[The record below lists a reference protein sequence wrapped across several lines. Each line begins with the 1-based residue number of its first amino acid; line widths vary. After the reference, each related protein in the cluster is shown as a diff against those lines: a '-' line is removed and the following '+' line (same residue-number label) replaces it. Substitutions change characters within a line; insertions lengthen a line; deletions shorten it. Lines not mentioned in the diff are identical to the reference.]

1 MIPLNVTDQLF
12 LLMERRQQP
21 MHIGTLMLFSYPD
34 DAGPNYSTE
43 VFDYLRSF
51 SEPKG
56 PSHLKLVQKWG
67 RYYWGKDYEF
77 DIEHH
82 VRHSA
87 LPKPGRIR
95 ELLAHVSAEHSNLM
109 HRERPL
115 WEIHFIEG
123 IEGGRFAIYM
133 KAHHAVV
140 DGASGNKALQ
150 KFLSEDKNLR
160 GSPPIWAMESE
171 IESTMSREED
181 IGLDVVKA
189 MPQEAMQ
196 KVRSLPTAINNI
208 KKGFVVGAKKE
219 NSLFGLNAPKTILNT
234 RITGSRRYA
243 AQSYDFSR
251 FRKIS
256 SHFNATINDVVLAVC
271 GSALRQYLISQ
282 NALPEKPLVAMVP
295 VSMREKDDS
304 ITFGNKIAMLQASLG
319 THIDDAETRM
329 LSIKKSVANAKDKI
343 SHMSKEEYILYG
355 AMALAPGSFHLAT
368 GLFPGWLPCNVMIS
382 NVPGPENAMYWN
394 GAKMEGIYPISL
406 PIDRAALNITMMS
419 YNGQIDFGLTACRR
433 SMPSMQRLLDYI
445 EEALFDL
452 ENIVSP
458 PSCKDS
464 FSSEHDRAVE
474 LV

>member
-1 MIPLNVTDQLF
+1 MIPLNITDQLF

-43 VFDYLRSF
+43 VFEFLRSF
-51 SEPKG
+51 IEPKG
-56 PSHLKLVQKWG
+56 PSHLKLIQKWG

-95 ELLAHVSAEHSNLM
+95 ELLAYVSAEHSNLM

-140 DGASGNKALQ
+140 DGASGNKALN
-150 KFLSEDKNLR
+150 KFLSEDKSLR
-160 GSPPIWAMESE
+160 GAPPIWAMENE
-171 IESTMSREED
+171 IETTLSRSNDVGLDVLKEMSREA
-181 IGLDVVKA
+181 IK
-189 MPQEAMQ
+189 
-196 KVRSLPTAINNI
+196 KFWNFPTAISNI
-208 KKGFVVGAKKE
+208 KKGFVIGAKKD

-234 RITGSRRYA
+234 CITGSRRYA
-243 AQSYDFSR
+243 AQSYDFAR
-251 FRKIS
+251 FKNIS
-256 SHFNATINDVVLAVC
+256 HHFNGTINDVVLAVC
-271 GSALRQYLISQ
+271 GAALRQYLISQ
-282 NALPEKPLVAMVP
+282 NALPDKPLIAMVP
-295 VSMREKDDS
+295 VSMREKEDNT
-304 ITFGNKIAMLQASLG
+304 TFGNKIAMLQASLG
-319 THIDDAETRM
+319 THISDPEVRM
-329 LSIKKSVANAKDKI
+329 LAIKKSVANAKDKI
-343 SHMSKEEYILYG
+343 SHMSKDEYILYS
-355 AMALAPGSFHLAT
+355 AMSLSPGSFHLAT

-406 PIDRAALNITMMS
+406 PLDRAALNITMMS
-419 YNGQIDFGLTACRR
+419 YNGQIDFGLTACRK

-445 EEALFDL
+445 EEAITEL
-452 ENIVSP
+452 EGIVSSP
-458 PSCKDS
+458 IRDTVYN
-464 FSSEHDRAVE
+464 ELEGEVE